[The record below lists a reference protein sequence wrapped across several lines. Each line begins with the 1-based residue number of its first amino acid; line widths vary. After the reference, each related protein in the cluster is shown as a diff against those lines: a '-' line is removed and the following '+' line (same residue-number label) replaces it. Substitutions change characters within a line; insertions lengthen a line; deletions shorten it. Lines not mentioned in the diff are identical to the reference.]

1 MASHPRKL
9 SPSGFTHL
17 LIPILVVIVIA
28 LLGGLVYD
36 SISKAATIANSVSFT
51 SGVGS
56 SKCMDDAYDSKANY
70 TKVQLYSCNKNASQ
84 QWIVNTNGTIENAN
98 GSCLDLSGAKYTN
111 NTKIVMYSCNTNAAQ
126 QWKLSNNTIV
136 NPKSGKC
143 LDDPYSTAT
152 NGTQLI
158 IYTCKGT
165 TNQKWTPSTTVSQ
178 PGGSGS
184 GGSNGTLAACTQSGQ
199 TTVTGATKTTVY
211 ATIAAP
217 SGNMEPTI
225 QSAIN
230 SASASG
236 GGIVKIGAGTYELDS
251 RLTMASN
258 VELEGAGKTTTILQA
273 AETNMG
279 IVTTNGASN
288 TTLADFTADQNG
300 QNLNSASGGGNPGYY
315 EVDIDGGS
323 NNIVEEVQLINPVN
337 YMLDEENGSSAFCM
351 RDNTIIVNG
360 SESKYSNDTYA
371 NLDGIHIDGGTNG
384 DVLDNYIDQRENG
397 ATDGDDALVAQGYES
412 NESYVDYIGNIARG
426 GNNGDCMQFAFGPGS
441 ISHVTVS
448 DNELYGC
455 TFGIRTGG
463 YNPGGSV
470 TNVTISNNN
479 IHNIVPGAG
488 KNGSFSS
495 GGEAIELGG
504 FLTTNQTASSNTV
517 SNNYVCDAG
526 SVVAESGTTIT
537 GTNNYTSC
545 SDAATST
552 NPPPV
557 MP

>member
-1 MASHPRKL
+1 MFISGSPRKL

-184 GGSNGTLAACTQSGQ
+184 TNDGPNNFFASIDTMKDSQDTDEPGDQMSAAEIQQEINLTATLHVNYITDDSKYDYPSYMALWANTIHAAGKHVWFRSHFNCWELDNGCTTQMTPAQYLTSLTSFLNANYSMFKSGDIFDPCPEPENSAYWQETYGADWSWQNAPNAGSNAYNTFMLAVSQTAQSTLQAHGIKGVITGIRSTSSWWPENPKSLYPSTIKALGYVTYDSYPDATTTDPTTAVNDRISDLTKVIQNYPGVPVVLGEVGYDNNTDVSDSVQQTVLSAELNALASYSQIVGLNYWVGAGGPGYGGYTNIFSGSRGSWQVRPAASVLAAYFD
-199 TTVTGATKTTVY
+199 K
-211 ATIAAP
+211 
-217 SGNMEPTI
+217 E
-225 QSAIN
+225 
-230 SASASG
+230 
-236 GGIVKIGAGTYELDS
+236 
-251 RLTMASN
+251 
-258 VELEGAGKTTTILQA
+258 
-273 AETNMG
+273 
-279 IVTTNGASN
+279 
-288 TTLADFTADQNG
+288 TAD
-300 QNLNSASGGGNPGYY
+300 
-315 EVDIDGGS
+315 
-323 NNIVEEVQLINPVN
+323 
-337 YMLDEENGSSAFCM
+337 
-351 RDNTIIVNG
+351 
-360 SESKYSNDTYA
+360 
-371 NLDGIHIDGGTNG
+371 
-384 DVLDNYIDQRENG
+384 
-397 ATDGDDALVAQGYES
+397 
-412 NESYVDYIGNIARG
+412 
-426 GNNGDCMQFAFGPGS
+426 
-441 ISHVTVS
+441 
-448 DNELYGC
+448 
-455 TFGIRTGG
+455 
-463 YNPGGSV
+463 
-470 TNVTISNNN
+470 
-479 IHNIVPGAG
+479 
-488 KNGSFSS
+488 
-495 GGEAIELGG
+495 
-504 FLTTNQTASSNTV
+504 
-517 SNNYVCDAG
+517 
-526 SVVAESGTTIT
+526 
-537 GTNNYTSC
+537 
-545 SDAATST
+545 
-552 NPPPV
+552 
-557 MP
+557 

>member
-1 MASHPRKL
+1 MTLLPHPRKL

-184 GGSNGTLAACTQSGQ
+184 GTTGSGTTGSG
-199 TTVTGATKTTVY
+199 TTG
-211 ATIAAP
+211 
-217 SGNMEPTI
+217 
-225 QSAIN
+225 
-230 SASASG
+230 SG
-236 GGIVKIGAGTYELDS
+236 G
-251 RLTMASN
+251 
-258 VELEGAGKTTTILQA
+258 
-273 AETNMG
+273 
-279 IVTTNGASN
+279 
-288 TTLADFTADQNG
+288 
-300 QNLNSASGGGNPGYY
+300 
-315 EVDIDGGS
+315 
-323 NNIVEEVQLINPVN
+323 
-337 YMLDEENGSSAFCM
+337 
-351 RDNTIIVNG
+351 
-360 SESKYSNDTYA
+360 
-371 NLDGIHIDGGTNG
+371 
-384 DVLDNYIDQRENG
+384 
-397 ATDGDDALVAQGYES
+397 
-412 NESYVDYIGNIARG
+412 
-426 GNNGDCMQFAFGPGS
+426 
-441 ISHVTVS
+441 
-448 DNELYGC
+448 
-455 TFGIRTGG
+455 
-463 YNPGGSV
+463 
-470 TNVTISNNN
+470 
-479 IHNIVPGAG
+479 
-488 KNGSFSS
+488 
-495 GGEAIELGG
+495 
-504 FLTTNQTASSNTV
+504 NQTASSTCAPSYQTITVNGEQWNRTSNNWGGANACLNTWDGKTV
-517 SNNYVCDAG
+517 SYLIQSQSATPSGGVMGYPDVSQGCD
-526 SVVAESGTTIT
+526 SGGGGCTT
-537 GTNNYTSC
+537 GWTSKQV
-545 SDAATST
+545 SALT
-552 NPPPV
+552 NPEVTWTTSHANAVSGSKFDTGADLWLSSTPTFKTKGAEIFIALNNQGEPPSTSKQV
-557 MP
+557 TISGVSYYFYVVPQSSWNEIIFARVNEVSSVTNMAILPFFQYCVTQNLFTSSDYWVNASFGNEIWQLGTGLETTGISLTE